1 MAKSIEISTA
11 HNIVVYFDLGTLLER
26 ILACII
32 DLVVVSIAASLI
44 GAAISFITAPSVGW
58 GIALIVAGT
67 YHLIFEVFNAGQ
79 SPGKRLLNLK
89 VVNLKGVPPSPN
101 EAFQRWIFRMVDVT
115 FSLGSMAS
123 IFISSSPKNQR
134 LGDLIAGC
142 TVIKLKKSKPV
153 SLDRILRIQEREREI
168 IYPGVTKFKEEE
180 MLLVKEVLVREQ
192 KFRNRSTKKALHMI
206 SLKLSKALE
215 VVPAPVDHVYFLEN
229 VLKDYVSLTR

>member
-11 HNIVVYFDLGTLLER
+11 HNIVVYFDLASLLER
-26 ILACII
+26 IVSCII
-32 DLVVVSIAASLI
+32 DLVIVSIVALLLGALIASFGI
-44 GAAISFITAPSVGW
+44 PSVGW
-58 GIALIVAGT
+58 GIALIIAGT

-79 SPGKRLLNLK
+79 SPGKKLLNLK

-115 FSLGSMAS
+115 FSLGSLAS

-153 SLDRILRIQEREREI
+153 SLDRILRIQERERKI
-168 IYPGVTKFKEEE
+168 VYPGVTSFKEQD
-180 MLLVKEVLVREQ
+180 MLLVKEILSRQQ
-192 KFRNRSTKKALHMI
+192 KFRNRSTKKALEMM
-206 SLKLSKALE
+206 SLKLSKALQ
-215 VVPAPVDHVYFLEN
+215 VVPAPIDHVTFLEN